1 MEFAVTLQYPNGR
14 RYNTVLFTDQ
24 APQQGTEFEL
34 YGRTWCVTGLIDS
47 TRSPAQFRRKVD
59 PKGESTRILCV
70 CVDVD

>member
-14 RYNTVLFTDQ
+14 RYNTLLFTDQ

-34 YGRTWCVTGLIDS
+34 YGRTWRVIGLLDSSRIDS
-47 TRSPAQFRRKVD
+47 HHRRVD
-59 PKGESTRILCV
+59 PRAESTRILCL